1 MGAVLETNPFLKVR
15 GEEVVGEVTPITSK
29 EEEEEEKD
37 EDEEDMGEGCV
48 RNNHYMTVRV
58 FEDRMEGVG
67 VGLNVPSF
75 SLPLCLPTSSSSSP
89 SSRSH
94 PHPSTLIS

>member
-15 GEEVVGEVTPITSK
+15 GQEVVGEVTPITSK
-29 EEEEEEKD
+29 EEEDEEKD
-37 EDEEDMGEGCV
+37 EDGKEEGCV

-75 SLPLCLPTSSSSSP
+75 SLPLCLPLPSSP
-89 SSRSH
+89 SSKSHSH
-94 PHPSTLIS
+94 PPTLIS